1 MKIFLIINGHLLVV
15 PIVFIS
21 FRLLF
26 LTGRKGYG
34 KKIMSASGPALLLPD
49 LYYRFRT
56 CIIASGPAL
65 LTLSLVLGGGW
76 VCKVNF
82 ASNPTLG
89 YVRLD

>member
-49 LYYRFRT
+49 LHYRFRT
-56 CIIASGPAL
+56 CINDNFEF
-65 LTLSLVLGGGW
+65 VWWWWVVGGG
-76 VCKVNF
+76 VKSF
-82 ASNPTLG
+82 
-89 YVRLD
+89 

>member
-49 LYYRFRT
+49 LHYRFRT
-56 CIIASGPAL
+56 CINDNFEFSG
-65 LTLSLVLGGGW
+65 SGWMVGGGYA
-76 VCKVNF
+76 KSF
-82 ASNPTLG
+82 SGLTQL
-89 YVRLD
+89 

>member
-49 LYYRFRT
+49 LHYRFRT
-56 CIIASGPAL
+56 CINNYFEFAAVVVVG
-65 LTLSLVLGGGW
+65 
-76 VCKVNF
+76 KVIF
-82 ASNPTLG
+82 A
-89 YVRLD
+89 

>member
-49 LYYRFRT
+49 LHYRFRT
-56 CIIASGPAL
+56 CIIEFS
-65 LTLSLVLGGGW
+65 GGGW
-76 VCKVNF
+76 VVGGGCAKSF
-82 ASNPTLG
+82 SGLTKLM
-89 YVRLD
+89 

>member
-34 KKIMSASGPALLLPD
+34 KKIMSASGPAL
-49 LYYRFRT
+49 YYCFRT

-65 LTLSLVLGGGW
+65 MTTNRRMAFWREVISLDLTKCMPIFYLS
-76 VCKVNF
+76 
-82 ASNPTLG
+82 
-89 YVRLD
+89 

>member
-49 LYYRFRT
+49 LHYRFRT
-56 CIIASGPAL
+56 CINDNFEFS
-65 LTLSLVLGGGW
+65 GGGW
-76 VCKVNF
+76 VVGGGCAKSFLCLTQLKVM
-82 ASNPTLG
+82 LG
-89 YVRLD
+89 

>member
-49 LYYRFRT
+49 LHYRFRT

-65 LTLSLVLGGGW
+65 LTLSFRWVGGW
-76 VCKVNF
+76 VVVGVQSHF
-82 ASNPTLG
+82 R
-89 YVRLD
+89 V

>member
-49 LYYRFRT
+49 LHYRFRT
-56 CIIASGPAL
+56 CIRDGVKKNGLFSDINHISFNTHPPPP
-65 LTLSLVLGGGW
+65 
-76 VCKVNF
+76 N
-82 ASNPTLG
+82 N
-89 YVRLD
+89 DI

>member
-49 LYYRFRT
+49 LHYRFRT
-56 CIIASGPAL
+56 CITDIEFS
-65 LTLSLVLGGGW
+65 GGGW
-76 VCKVNF
+76 VAGVQSHF
-82 ASNPTLG
+82 Q
-89 YVRLD
+89 V

>member
-49 LYYRFRT
+49 LHYRFQT
-56 CIIASGPAL
+56 CINDNFEF
-65 LTLSLVLGGGW
+65 VWWVVGGGGVKSFSRKTQTW
-76 VCKVNF
+76 
-82 ASNPTLG
+82 
-89 YVRLD
+89 VRLG

>member
-26 LTGRKGYG
+26 LTGWKGYG
-34 KKIMSASGPALLLPD
+34 KKIMSASGPALLRPD
-49 LYYRFRT
+49 LHYRSRT
-56 CIIASGPAL
+56 CITDIEF
-65 LTLSLVLGGGW
+65 TGGWW
-76 VCKVNF
+76 VCKVIF

>member
-34 KKIMSASGPALLLPD
+34 KKIMSAFGPALLLPD
-49 LYYRFRT
+49 LHYRLQT
-56 CIIASGPAL
+56 CITDIEF
-65 LTLSLVLGGGW
+65 TGW
-76 VCKVNF
+76 VVGGCAK
-82 ASNPTLG
+82 SIS
-89 YVRLD
+89 RLTQL